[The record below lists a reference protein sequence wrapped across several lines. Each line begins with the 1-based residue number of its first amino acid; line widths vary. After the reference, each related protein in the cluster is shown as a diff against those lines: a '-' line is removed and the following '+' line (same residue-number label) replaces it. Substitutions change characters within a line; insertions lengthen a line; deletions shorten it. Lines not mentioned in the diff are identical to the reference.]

1 MKLMIDSRLAI
12 DENVLWYKD
21 RFRFSLGEGDGLGV
35 TLTSI
40 FS

>member
-21 RFRFSLGEGDGLGV
+21 RFGFSWGEGDDLGV